1 MEQAL
6 KQAEMKALLQS
17 EKEAERR
24 QKKNEQSTANLKNW
38 ILKKLDIEKIKK
50 TMISETEKGGYRCKV
65 LTVRFETPFWMSA
78 KWRFSDKSME
88 EALKS
93 MDLPAILSE
102 QLDYKVDV
110 LFKPCWG
117 IEYTDYMEIWI
128 SWTRLFKNPKVQ
140 RSYGKNVMTLC
151 ETDRKLANNT
161 RTGFFV
167 EN

>member
-17 EKEAERR
+17 EKEEERR

-65 LTVRFETPFWMSA
+65 LTVPFKSSFWMSS
-78 KWRFSDKSME
+78 KWSFRTHPSME
-88 EALKS
+88 EALTS
-93 MDLPAILSE
+93 MDLPAILIE

-110 LFKPCWG
+110 LFKPARLDSSVG
-117 IEYTDYMEIWI
+117 FDFTDYMEIWI
-128 SWTRLFKNPKVQ
+128 SWTRLFKNPTA
-140 RSYGKNVMTLC
+140 ML
-151 ETDRKLANNT
+151 
-161 RTGFFV
+161 
-167 EN
+167 